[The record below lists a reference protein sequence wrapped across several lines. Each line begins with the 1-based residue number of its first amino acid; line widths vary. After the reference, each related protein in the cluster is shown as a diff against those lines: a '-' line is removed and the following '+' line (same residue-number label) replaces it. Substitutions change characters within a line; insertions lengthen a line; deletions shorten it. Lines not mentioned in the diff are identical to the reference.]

1 MKRNP
6 IETVMGAV
14 VLAVAGFFLFFAY
27 TSADKGVVK
36 GYEVTASFFK
46 AGGIEEGSDV
56 MISGI
61 KIGSVISQRMNTE
74 DYTAELTLSIK
85 PDIKLPV
92 DTVASIGS
100 SSLMGGKHIK
110 LKPGDSKEY
119 IKAGEFIKKTKDY
132 KALEDSV
139 SEIIFLATN

>member
-6 IETVMGAV
+6 IETIMGAV

-27 TSADKGVVK
+27 SSADKGVVK
-36 GYEVTASFFK
+36 GYEVSANFFK
-46 AGGIEEGSDV
+46 AGGIEDGSDV

-61 KIGSVISQRMNTE
+61 KVGSVVSQKMNTE

-85 PDIKLPV
+85 PEIKLPV
-92 DTVASIGS
+92 DTVAAIGS

-110 LKPGDSKEY
+110 LKPGASKEY
-119 IKAGEFIKKTKDY
+119 IKAGGTIQRTEDY
-132 KALEDSV
+132 KSLEDSV